1 MAHIPVVYFEISATL
16 LLVGMITIAMEG
28 FFNVPPAFAQ
38 AGENMTSPMIQSTRF
53 HLKAADGLLIE
64 GNTAAALDQI
74 NLAEIQLSLLNM
86 GSQETTLNQTGA
98 MEFIIGGSLSSMKM
112 AANCIIDSQA
122 MVSCMQ

>member
-16 LLVGMITIAMEG
+16 LLLGMITIAMQG
-28 FFNVPPAFAQ
+28 FFDVPPTFAQ
-38 AGENMTSPMIQSTRF
+38 AGENMTSPMIESTRF

-86 GSQETTLNQTGA
+86 GSQETTLNQTAA
-98 MEFIIGGSLSSMKM
+98 MEFITGGSLSSMKM

>member
-1 MAHIPVVYFEISATL
+1 MAHIPVVYFEIFATL
-16 LLVGMITIAMEG
+16 LLAGMIAIAMDG
-28 FFNVPPAFAQ
+28 FFIVPPVFAQ
-38 AGENMTSPMIQSTRF
+38 AGENMTSPMIESTRF
-53 HLKAADGLLIE
+53 HLKAADGLLME

-86 GSQETTLNQTGA
+86 GSQETSMNQTVA

>member
-16 LLVGMITIAMEG
+16 LLIGMITIAMEG
-28 FFNVPPAFAQ
+28 FFSVPPAFAQ
-38 AGENMTSPMIQSTRF
+38 AGENMTSPMIESTRF

-86 GSQETTLNQTGA
+86 GSQETTLNQTAA
-98 MEFIIGGSLSSMKM
+98 MEFITGGSLSSMKM

>member
-1 MAHIPVVYFEISATL
+1 MAHIPAVYFEISATL
-16 LLVGMITIAMEG
+16 LLAGIITIAMED
-28 FFNVPPAFAQ
+28 FLVVPPAIAQ
-38 AGENMTSPMIQSTRF
+38 AGENMTSPMIESTRF
-53 HLKAADGLLIE
+53 HLKAADGLLME

-86 GSQETTLNQTGA
+86 GSQETSMNQTAA
-98 MEFIIGGSLSSMKM
+98 MEFIIGGSFSSMKM